1 MFSIFTPIPT
11 FPRKG
16 KELKSATC
24 KFMPYQAKLRTPG
37 GGWPKS
43 MNNPL
48 KSLQTSAESVA
59 AGKSADII
67 PLKFVIYKTGRSL
80 LPTADGGFGLADF
93 RSDARTGE
101 KSLLDYLL
109 IGLLTLLVHFYIVQ
123 RFHDVSEHEV
133 PVTPV
138 KVPPMVQVTL
148 IPPTPPKP
156 IVQPP
161 PPPPPPPPKKF
172 EPPKKAEPPPPKKDV
187 VALKPKPPKPQPK
200 PRPVERVVEREE
212 PPTQSAH
219 VVDDPPPAPVRAAP
233 PAPPAPPVEKVTP
246 PSASAGYLHN
256 PAPEYPSIAE
266 EEGWSG
272 RVILKVHVQP
282 NGRPDSVSV
291 AKSSGYEVLDQ
302 AAVRTV
308 KASWHF
314 APAMRGNTPTDGWV
328 SVPIVFNNP
337 G

>member
-1 MFSIFTPIPT
+1 
-11 FPRKG
+11 
-16 KELKSATC
+16 
-24 KFMPYQAKLRTPG
+24 
-37 GGWPKS
+37 

-48 KSLQTSAESVA
+48 KALQSGAESAA
-59 AGKSADII
+59 AGNSALVI
-67 PLKFVIYKTGRSL
+67 PLKFVIYKTGRSI
-80 LPTADGGFGLADF
+80 LPATPGGLGLADF
-93 RSDARTGE
+93 RSETKTGD
-101 KSLLDYLL
+101 KYLLDYLL
-109 IGLLTLLVHFYIVQ
+109 IGVLTLLAHVFIVQ
-123 RFHDVSEHEV
+123 QFHDISQHEV

-148 IPPTPPKP
+148 VVPPPPKP

-161 PPPPPPPPKKF
+161 PPPPPP
-172 EPPKKAEPPPPKKDV
+172 PPKKAEPPPPKKDV
-187 VALKPKPPKPQPK
+187 VALKPKPPKPKPPK
-200 PRPVERVVEREE
+200 PVVERVE
-212 PPTQSAH
+212 PPPQPVPVA
-219 VVDDPPPAPVRAAP
+219 DDPPPAPVRAAP

-272 RVILKVHVQP
+272 RVVLKVHVQA
-282 NGRPDSVSV
+282 NGRPDAVSV
-291 AKSSGYEVLDQ
+291 AKSSGHEVLDQ

-314 APAMRGNTPTDGWV
+314 APAMRGDTPTDGWV